1 MHWMKHRHLLKY
13 HRKVVLDKSRKKK
26 RYNKTAKAV
35 EIFSEIRIVDPKIFL
50 VDEWETIEKNC
61 HESQVKRLFGL
72 KI

>member
-13 HRKVVLDKSRKKK
+13 HRKVVLDKSRKKEK
-26 RYNKTAKAV
+26 INKTAKAV
-35 EIFSEIRIVDPKIFL
+35 EIFSEIRIVSPKIFL

-61 HESQVKRLFGL
+61 HDSQVKRLFGL